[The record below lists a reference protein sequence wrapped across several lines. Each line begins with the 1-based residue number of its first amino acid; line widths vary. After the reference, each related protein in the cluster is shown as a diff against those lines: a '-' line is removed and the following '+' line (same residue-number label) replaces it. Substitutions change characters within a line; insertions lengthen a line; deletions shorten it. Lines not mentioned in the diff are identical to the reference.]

1 MFKFL
6 RWLPVPLLPLLGLF
20 IGIWLMPVHKP
31 RWEFTFPSEVA
42 TVGMGFIDQGKTLLL
57 IETKVE
63 LPKNFISNNAYGLI
77 GLNAQTGEQ
86 LFRTPLS
93 EELLKGEG
101 VQYNNASLAADEEG
115 ILLVHRVEV
124 ESGWDNYHEIV
135 VYDWK
140 TQQIKK
146 RYRSNCSN
154 GAINFPMLRGTTL
167 VALGAAHTIRN
178 LILWNGVEDTP
189 TVQPLSKVYFD
200 FGLSDDGAIVH
211 VLAGYEK
218 PYQLILIDSRQKK
231 QIHVI
236 EGHFREVRWAR
247 DLQSFLAVEYDPK
260 EKVHFTRRY
269 QLVGKQYEP
278 DPSSKGI
285 IAHTGNISR
294 GKSHLTM
301 TTYNQF
307 HPWRMKVTS
316 WLGDSSKVIVDRLWP
331 EGTALQLHDDQTG
344 QLVHRLILP
353 KTVRGSP
360 FVHPD
365 GQTVAMCDT
374 RTISLWE
381 FQSTARWY
389 PLYGFLAGLLV
400 ACMLVWRLVRR
411 QRTTSVPSALPASIK
426 G

>member
-1 MFKFL
+1 MLKFL
-6 RWLPVPLLPLLGLF
+6 RWLLVPLLPLLGLF
-20 IGIWLMPVHKP
+20 IGIWLMPLHKP
-31 RWEFTFPSEVA
+31 RWEVTFPSEVA
-42 TVGMGFIDQGKTLLL
+42 TVGMGFVDQGKTLLL

-63 LPKNFISNNAYGLI
+63 LPKKFISNNAYGLI

-101 VQYNNASLAADEEG
+101 VFHNSASLVADG
-115 ILLVHRVEV
+115 VLLVHRVEV
-124 ESGWDNYHEIV
+124 ESAWEDYHEIV

-146 RYRSNCSN
+146 RYRSNASK

-167 VALGAAHTIRN
+167 VALGAAHTVHN
-178 LILWNGVEDTP
+178 LILWNDMEEAP
-189 TVQPLSKVYFD
+189 TVQTFNRSYFD
-200 FGLSDDGAIVH
+200 FGLSPDGSMVH
-211 VLAGYEK
+211 VCAGYEK
-218 PYQLILIDSRQKK
+218 PYQLILIDAKQKK
-231 QIHVI
+231 QIQTI

-278 DPSSKGI
+278 DPSSKVI

-316 WLGDSSKVIVDRLWP
+316 WLGDSSKFIVDRLWP

-344 QLVHRLILP
+344 HLVHRLILP

-365 GQTVAMCDT
+365 GQTVAMCDYQS
-374 RTISLWE
+374 ISLWE
-381 FQSTARWY
+381 FQSAARRY
-389 PLYGFLAGLLV
+389 PLYGFLVGLLV
-400 ACMLVWRLVRR
+400 ACALVWRLVRR
-411 QRTTSVPSALPASIK
+411 QRATSVPSVLLASIK
-426 G
+426 E